1 MASDH
6 SDSNRN
12 AVFTVGHSNH
22 PINRFL
28 ELIARCSVTALA
40 DIRSAPY
47 SRFTP
52 QFNRENLAESLK
64 RKGIEYVYL
73 GDQLGGRTNDLSC
86 YEEGRIR
93 YDRLSQKQEFEVGLQ
108 RVIKGAKSYRIAL
121 MCAEKE
127 PLSCHRT
134 LLVGHKLA
142 ERGVQIA
149 HILSD
154 GSLEPHESAMNRLMA
169 RFDLLTDDD
178 LFIRSKDRNELIAEA
193 IAYQTERVGHVIET
207 GVLGN
212 QADS

>member
-6 SDSNRN
+6 SDTNLN

-22 PINRFL
+22 PINRFI

-40 DIRSAPY
+40 DVRSAPY

-52 QFNRENLAESLK
+52 QFNRENLAAALK
-64 RKGIEYVYL
+64 QEGIEYVYL

-86 YEEGRIR
+86 YERGRIR
-93 YDRLSQKQEFEVGLQ
+93 YDRLARKQEFEAGLL
-108 RVIKGAKSYRIAL
+108 RVINGAKNYRIAL

-142 ERGVQIA
+142 ARGIQIK

-154 GSLEPHESAMNRLMA
+154 GSLEPHESAMNRLLA
-169 RFDLLTDDD
+169 RFDLLTDDG
-178 LFIRSKDRNELIAEA
+178 LFVRRMDRDELIAEA
-193 IAYQTERVGHVIET
+193 IAYQTERVGHMIET
-207 GVLGN
+207 GMLDK